1 MPTSSAD
8 GSLVLSADLQS
19 SGKPN
24 QAAKTLGRNEAVV
37 YVRLLRLEG
46 LEIARNESARQGYP
60 DGAQTPRGL
69 DRRLASCRGTNMAA
83 KEKKKPNQKGNFR
96 FTEAAASWKAV
107 RAPG

>member
-1 MPTSSAD
+1 MPTWSAD

-19 SGKPN
+19 SGQQN

-69 DRRLASCRGTNMAA
+69 DRRRVSCRGADMEV
-83 KEKKKPNQKGNFR
+83 KEKKKPNQK
-96 FTEAAASWKAV
+96 
-107 RAPG
+107 